1 MEELQT
7 ATTQDQKVL
16 SIDELNKLYTDAK
29 EADREVHAEMRSN
42 VLLIAGEHYTRKLM
56 GAATRG
62 SQQSSDPKLRITKNW
77 IHRAHRLYVNAIL
90 SKAPGAMASPRNP
103 YELQDKKSAELNQSV
118 LEYIKDKYKV
128 RKKIRELCSD
138 YVGIG
143 EACILVKFNPDKG
156 EVEGYEPMVDEL
168 GGELVDEAG
177 QSVPDKSKPVLS
189 GEFEFKRIF
198 GHQLFRDPGVSSME
212 DSTFIGVDTLVDM
225 AELKRRYKNDEAK
238 LKMLQKSTENFV
250 IFDSNKGGYGK
261 SDNQVNVREFYFK
274 PCKEY
279 PQGYFYFTT
288 LGGVLESGPLPYG
301 VYPIKW
307 VGFDEHATKVRATS
321 LVKIAKPWQA
331 EINRASSQAAIHGIT
346 TADDKILTQA
356 GTKLETGTVLPGVRG
371 LTYAGAPPTILPGRV
386 GDQFY
391 EYIDRN
397 ENEMSRA
404 LLLDRVDEEKMNNLD
419 PFAMLFRSM
428 GQSAHFSLYAEKFGE
443 FVVEMWEMV
452 LDLAKNYLSDGE
464 YIAAVGKSELINIA
478 EFRSTTPLH
487 HKITVEQQEDTIE
500 TKLGRHLTM
509 MNILQYVGQKL
520 EPEDIGRMAENMPF
534 GNWKD
539 TFSRLTQNDRNVKN
553 DFLAIERGEM
563 PFISPNDDS
572 DFCLDAVATRK
583 KERDFQLLPPP
594 VQALYAKYEQIHLG
608 KKQEEMEAAQMAQSE
623 FIPTGGALVTCNIYI
638 PNEDPSKAP
647 KYARLPYEALN
658 WLMEKLKA
666 QGMSQDNIESMNQA
680 QVAELMQRMGGGQ
693 PQPQLMQ

>member
-1 MEELQT
+1 MDELQT
-7 ATTQDQKVL
+7 ATTQTQKVL
-16 SIDELNKLYTDAK
+16 SIDELNKLYNDGK
-29 EADREVHAEMRSN
+29 DVDKEVHAEMRSN
-42 VLLIAGEHYTRKLM
+42 VLLVAGEHYTRKLM
-56 GAATRG
+56 GAANRG
-62 SQQSSDPKLRITKNW
+62 SNQSSEPRLRITKNW
-77 IHRAHRLYVNAIL
+77 IHRAHRMYVNAIL
-90 SKAPGAMASPRNP
+90 NKAPGAAASPRNP

-118 LEYIKDKYKV
+118 IEYLKDKYKL

-143 EACILVKFNPDKG
+143 EAAILVKFNPDKG
-156 EVEGYEPMVDEL
+156 RVEGYEPQTDEM
-168 GGELVDEAG
+168 GAELVDETGAP
-177 QSVPDKSKPVLS
+177 VPDESKPVLS

-198 GHQLFRDPGVSSME
+198 GHQLFRHSGVSSME
-212 DSTFIGVDTLVDM
+212 ESPFIGVDTLADFS
-225 AELKRRYKNDEAK
+225 ELKRRYKGDEAK
-238 LKMLQKSTENFV
+238 LKMLQKSTENFI

-279 PQGYFYFTT
+279 INGYYYYTT
-288 LGGVLESGPLPYG
+288 IGGILEHGPLPRG
-301 VYPIKW
+301 KFPIVW
-307 VGFDEHATKVRATS
+307 VGFDEHPTKVRATS
-321 LVKIAKPWQA
+321 LVKVAKPWQA

-371 LTYAGAPPTILPGRV
+371 LTYSGQPPTILPGRV

-404 LLLDRVDEEKMNNLD
+404 LLLDRIDEEKMTNLD

-428 GQSAHFSLYAEKFGE
+428 SQSANFNIYAEKFGE
-443 FVVEMWEMV
+443 FVVEFWELV
-452 LDLAKNYLSDGE
+452 LELAKYYLSDSE
-464 YIAAVGKSELINIA
+464 YIAAVGKSELINIQ
-478 EFRSTTPLH
+478 EFRDTTPLH

-563 PFISPNDDS
+563 PYVSDNDDS
-572 DFCLDAVATRK
+572 DFCLEAVATRK
-583 KERDFQLLPPP
+583 KERDYQLLPDQ
-594 VQALYAKYEQIHLG
+594 VKFIYDQYEQMHLA
-608 KKQEEMEAAQMAQSE
+608 KKQQELEAAQMAQSE
-623 FIPTGGALVTCNIYI
+623 FIPTGGALVTCNIYV

-647 KYARLPYEALN
+647 KYARLPYETLH
-658 WLMEKLKA
+658 WVMEKLKA
-666 QGMSQDNIESMNQA
+666 QGLSQENIESMNAA

-693 PQPQLMQ
+693 PQPQPAM